1 MEQGSLNY
9 GEIIPEEEIWN
20 FTWRDAALEN

>member
-9 GEIIPEEEIWN
+9 DEIIPEEDIWD
-20 FTWRDAALEN
+20 FSWRDAALEN